1 MNSIREFSVLIEI
14 KIQIKYKGKLLSVK
28 EYINKENDDLLM
40 NYINERKNV
49 LIKAIDELRIWRNLN
64 KQLNLASD
72 TNNDEVQISYQNFSN
87 KNGQLEQSLN
97 DFRREKSKA
106 KYWIRD
112 KTFYLKEMKWG

>member
-1 MNSIREFSVLIEI
+1 
-14 KIQIKYKGKLLSVK
+14 
-28 EYINKENDDLLM
+28 M

-87 KNGQLEQSLN
+87 KNGQLE
-97 DFRREKSKA
+97 
-106 KYWIRD
+106 
-112 KTFYLKEMKWG
+112 

>member
-1 MNSIREFSVLIEI
+1 
-14 KIQIKYKGKLLSVK
+14 
-28 EYINKENDDLLM
+28 M

-49 LIKAIDELRIWRNLN
+49 LIKAIDELRIWSNLN

-72 TNNDEVQISYQNFSN
+72 TNNDEMQISYQNFSN